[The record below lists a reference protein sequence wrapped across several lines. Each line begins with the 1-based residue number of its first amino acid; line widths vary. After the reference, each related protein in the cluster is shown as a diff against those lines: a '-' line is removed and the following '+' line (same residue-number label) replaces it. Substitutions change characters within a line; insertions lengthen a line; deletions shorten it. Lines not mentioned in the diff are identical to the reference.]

1 MRKTTYRRGSQA
13 ESIINNHQLVH
24 GFSLGGTYAEI
35 LGRDQN
41 GEVQLPMTDHTLIYL
56 HHKIRSRG
64 ILWEVIAEK
73 NSLVLTAGDYRR
85 LEQSIAMSSAKAIVV
100 ACGTFRLRKVAMSL
114 KRNRAVWKGKTVS
127 VFGAFNPL
135 WSNLS
140 IDGTGPPDAPFN
152 LATAIMCSL
161 TQSEGVYVPMHG
173 RVYTPERVRKHLAD
187 GLFDVLTEQEA
198 DDFTEDE
205 VEWHDPSKEPTV
217 EQLVQQVAAQKQTIQ
232 LQALSSQQ
240 LVMLVEALALRLAQQ
255 GGLSQEALNSL
266 PLRITQLPAPSSSSN
281 SSDGNSL

>member
-1 MRKTTYRRGSQA
+1 MRKNASRRNAKA

-41 GEVQLPMTDHTLIYL
+41 GEVRLPMTDRTLIYL

-73 NSLVLTAGDYRR
+73 NSLLLTAGDYRR
-85 LEQSIAMSSAKAIVV
+85 LEKSIFMSSAKAIVI
-100 ACGTFRLRKVAMSL
+100 ACVTFRLRKVAMSL
-114 KRNRAVWKGKTVS
+114 KQNRPVWKGKTVS

-152 LATAIMCSL
+152 LGIAIMCSL
-161 TQSEGVYVPMHG
+161 TQPEGVYVPMHG
-173 RVYTPERVRKHLAD
+173 RVYTPERVRKHLGD

-198 DDFTEDE
+198 DDFTEEE
-205 VEWHDPSKEPTV
+205 VQWHDPSKEPTV
-217 EQLVQQVAAQKQTIQ
+217 EQLMQQVAAQKQTIQ
-232 LQALSSQQ
+232 LQALSTQQ
-240 LVMLVEALALRLAQQ
+240 LVVLVEALALRLAQQ

-266 PLRITQLPAPSSSSN
+266 PLRVTQLPALSSN
-281 SSDGNSL
+281 SSDDNSL